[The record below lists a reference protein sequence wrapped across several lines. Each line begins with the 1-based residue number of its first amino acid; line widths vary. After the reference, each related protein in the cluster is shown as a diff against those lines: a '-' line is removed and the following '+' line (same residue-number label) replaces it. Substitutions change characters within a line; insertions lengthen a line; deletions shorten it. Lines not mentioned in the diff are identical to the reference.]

1 MRGARGSAGADQGLG
16 TALAAEHAAV
26 YAYGILGA
34 RTTGRLRAAMTTAY
48 NAHRA
53 RRDQLR
59 TMIITAGGTPA
70 EPKAVYELPITPS
83 SPAQAVELAVLVERG
98 VTGAYLELAATTDT
112 TLRKMAALVMQECV
126 TRSYSLRPEIDA
138 FPGMPPR
145 TAPPSP
151 EPTATPATS
160 Q

>member
-1 MRGARGSAGADQGLG
+1 VRGAAVDRGLT

-26 YAYGILGA
+26 YAYGVLGA
-34 RTTGRLRAAMTTAY
+34 RTTGRLRVAMTAAY

-70 EPKAVYELPITPS
+70 EPMAVYELPVMPS
-83 SPAQAVELAVLVERG
+83 SAAQAVELAVLVERG
-98 VTGAYLELAATTDT
+98 VTGAYLELAASADT
-112 TLRKMAALVMQECV
+112 GLRRIGALIMQECV
-126 TRSYSLRPEIDA
+126 TRSYSLRPEIEA

-145 TAPPSP
+145 TAPEPTVT
-151 EPTATPATS
+151 PTATPS

>member
-1 MRGARGSAGADQGLG
+1 VRGAPGSTGADQGLG

-26 YAYGILGA
+26 YAYGTLGA

-59 TMIITAGGTPA
+59 TMIIAAGGTPA

-83 SPAQAVELAVLVERG
+83 SPAQAVELAVLIERG
-98 VTGAYLELAATTDT
+98 VTGAYLELAATTDP

-126 TRSYSLRPEIDA
+126 TRSYGLRPEIDA

-145 TAPPSP
+145 TAP
-151 EPTATPATS
+151 EPTPTSTPTTS